1 MATPIQSLTID
12 LDGTLLNT
20 LPDLAVAANDMLREL
35 GLPEHTEATIATF
48 IGRGVTDLVT
58 RCLPAKQSA
67 DVTFL
72 AHALLVFRRHYM
84 AENGRRTVLYPG
96 VLEGLNAWK
105 NAGMPMAL
113 VTNKAAAFT
122 EPLLAATGLR
132 DFFDLVLSGDSLPEK
147 KPHPLPLLHACQHFG
162 VKPENNLHL
171 GDSRHDVQAAR
182 AAGCRVWLV
191 PYGYNPGNPAQSL
204 DCDAI
209 VATLA
214 EAAQLMLGSAVIHAV
229 THTMIH

>member
-1 MATPIQSLTID
+1 
-12 LDGTLLNT
+12 
-20 LPDLAVAANDMLREL
+20 
-35 GLPEHTEATIATF
+35 
-48 IGRGVTDLVT
+48 
-58 RCLPAKQSA
+58 
-67 DVTFL
+67 
-72 AHALLVFRRHYM
+72 
-84 AENGRRTVLYPG
+84 VLYPG